1 MDEVD
6 APLDDQNIGR
16 FVKMLNDFK
25 ARTQFIVITH
35 NPRTTSEAADAVYG
49 VTMQEPGV
57 SSIVSVRLRGG
68 ATLDEGGDA
77 AASAPAS
84 PGDAPG
90 DEPGDEA
97 EVETGVESGD
107 VLGAPAAGDG
117 GGTDD
122 AGSAPASG

>member
-25 ARTQFIVITH
+25 SRTQFIVITH

-57 SSIVSVRLRGG
+57 SSIVSVRLRNGPSIDEESP
-68 ATLDEGGDA
+68 ATNAATDVTAHEADE
-77 AASAPAS
+77 S
-84 PGDAPG
+84 P
-90 DEPGDEA
+90 EA
-97 EVETGVESGD
+97 EPS
-107 VLGAPAAGDG
+107 PA
-117 GGTDD
+117 
-122 AGSAPASG
+122 

>member
-25 ARTQFIVITH
+25 SRTQFIVITH

-68 ATLDEGGDA
+68 QQVDETVVPVDAITGEIGGDEVDEDSA
-77 AASAPAS
+77 AEPSPA
-84 PGDAPG
+84 
-90 DEPGDEA
+90 
-97 EVETGVESGD
+97 
-107 VLGAPAAGDG
+107 
-117 GGTDD
+117 
-122 AGSAPASG
+122 

>member
-1 MDEVD
+1 MD

-25 ARTQFIVITH
+25 SRTQFIVITH

-68 ATLDEGGDA
+68 QQVDETIVPDDGVAGAINGDGDGDA
-77 AASAPAS
+77 
-84 PGDAPG
+84 DNH
-90 DEPGDEA
+90 
-97 EVETGVESGD
+97 
-107 VLGAPAAGDG
+107 GA
-117 GGTDD
+117 T
-122 AGSAPASG
+122 ASGTEPAEDSAADPSPA

>member
-25 ARTQFIVITH
+25 SRTQFIVITH

-68 ATLDEGGDA
+68 QQVDETVV
-77 AASAPAS
+77 P
-84 PGDAPG
+84 
-90 DEPGDEA
+90 
-97 EVETGVESGD
+97 
-107 VLGAPAAGDG
+107 
-117 GGTDD
+117 DD
-122 AGSAPASG
+122 AIAGEIGGEEVDEDSAAEPSPA

>member
-25 ARTQFIVITH
+25 SRTQFIVITH

-57 SSIVSVRLRGG
+57 SSIVSVRLRNGPSI
-68 ATLDEGGDA
+68 DEESSA
-77 AASAPAS
+77 AN
-84 PGDAPG
+84 
-90 DEPGDEA
+90 
-97 EVETGVESGD
+97 V
-107 VLGAPAAGDG
+107 PAADG
-117 GGTDD
+117 AFD
-122 AGSAPASG
+122 AGSDVTAGEADESPEAEPSPA